1 MFGHLKLIL
10 KRSKPFSL
18 RGLGDCERQSINLFS
33 FVSTVTIRQ
42 SRLKTLATWKSQEI
56 TGCHDDIAQRAH
68 ARIREVSDG
77 TWVQPVVAAE
87 VGFFLGLFLLNEAM
101 TLLNAII

>member
-1 MFGHLKLIL
+1 MKTVFGHLNLIL

-33 FVSTVTIRQ
+33 FVSTV
-42 SRLKTLATWKSQEI
+42 TLATWKSQEI

-87 VGFFLGLFLLNEAM
+87 VGFFLGLFLLNEAI